1 MLYKINDL
9 KQRKQKMDE
18 NIETNTASIESLH

>member
-9 KQRKQKMDE
+9 KQRKQKSDE
-18 NIETNTASIESLH
+18 NIETNTGSIESLL